1 MNAIPYG
8 RQNIT
13 QDDIDAVVTVL
24 KGDFLTQGPAIAQFE
39 EAFANYI
46 GCKYAVAVSNGTA
59 ALHLAAMALNVQTD
73 DKVITTPIT
82 FAASANCIRYCGGEV
97 VFADID
103 PLTYCL
109 DIQKVR
115 ALLESHPTGNFKGII
130 PVDFAG
136 FAVNLEEFRKLAD
149 EFGLW
154 MIEDACHAPGG
165 YFVDSKGKKQRCG
178 NGQFADMSVFSFHPV
193 KHIAAGE
200 GGMITTNDEKL
211 YKKLLS
217 LRTHGITKD
226 AGIFQN
232 PLETA
237 LGIQTLA
244 NTERSEVPIS
254 KAKSATNDS
263 MTNDLMTIDSLT
275 NDVRSADYPGWYYEI
290 QELGYNYRLTD
301 FQAALGHSQLKRA
314 DEGLKRRKDIAQT
327 YSDAFT
333 TNPFAKGQSGV
344 VEGHAYHL
352 YVLEV
357 ENRMGLYQHLRSHNI
372 FAQIHYVPVHLMPY
386 YKQFG
391 WKEGDL
397 PNAEAY
403 YGRCISLPM
412 YPTLTDEEQRYVIYE
427 INDFYE

>member
-13 QDDIDAVVTVL
+13 QEDIDAVVTVL

-39 EAFANYI
+39 DAFAEYI

-59 ALHLAAMALNVQTD
+59 ALHLAAMTLNVQTG

-109 DIQKVR
+109 DILKVR
-115 ALLESHPTGNFKGII
+115 ALLESHPKGTFKGII

-149 EFGLW
+149 EYGLW

-165 YFVDSKGKKQRCG
+165 YFVDSKGEKQRCG
-178 NGQFADMSVFSFHPV
+178 NGQFAEMSVFSFHPV

-232 PLETA
+232 TLETA
-237 LGIQTLA
+237 FGIQPIA
-244 NTERSEVPIS
+244 ND
-254 KAKSATNDS
+254 AKQMTGEAQNDLLTNDS
-263 MTNDLMTIDSLT
+263 RRLNDF
-275 NDVRSADYPGWYYEI
+275 PGWYYEM

-314 DEGLKRRKDIAQT
+314 DEGLKRRIEIAQT
-327 YSDAFT
+327 YNEAFSGH
-333 TNPFAKGQSGV
+333 PCVKGQSGV
-344 VEGHAYHL
+344 VNGHAYHL

-357 ENRMGLYQHLRSHNI
+357 ENRMGLYQHLRAHNI

-386 YKQFG
+386 YKQYG

-397 PNAEAY
+397 SQAESY
-403 YGRCISLPM
+403 YSRCISLPM
-412 YPTLTDEEQRYVIYE
+412 YPTLTTEEQSFVIDK
-427 INDFYE
+427 INEFYK